1 MVDGQAVGYVR
12 SAAYAHHLGA
22 ATGLALMECRE
33 PITKDLLAAN
43 RFSVETL
50 EGPVAARLSLEPLY
64 DPKSTR
70 IRI

>member
-1 MVDGQAVGYVR
+1 MMAGQAVGYMR

-33 PITKDLLAAN
+33 PVTQDLLIAS
-43 RFSVETL
+43 RICVETL
-50 EGPVAARLSLEPLY
+50 EGPVDAKLSLAPLY

-70 IRI
+70 IRA